1 MTVGEKIK
9 YFRNQYNVAQRQL
22 AESTGICIS
31 LIKKYETNRTIP
43 NLHHLKQIA
52 KFFGIVPEM
61 LDDEKCDITSKKAI
75 QKWCNRQINKYEYL
89 KNAFSI

>member
-9 YFRNQYNVAQRQL
+9 YFRNQYNVTQNQL

-31 LIKKYETNRTIP
+31 LIKKYETNRAIP
-43 NLHHLKQIA
+43 KLHHLKQSA
-52 KFFGIVPEM
+52 KFFGNVPEM
-61 LDDEKCDITSKKAI
+61 LYDERCDITSKKAI
-75 QKWCNRQINKYEYL
+75 QKWCNRQINKYEHL

>member
-9 YFRNQYNVAQRQL
+9 YFRNQYNVTQNQL

-31 LIKKYETNRTIP
+31 LIKKYETNRAIP
-43 NLHHLKQIA
+43 KLHHLKQIA

-61 LDDEKCDITSKKAI
+61 LYDERCDITSKKAI
-75 QKWCNRQINKYEYL
+75 RKWCNRQINKYEHL